1 MAFPAAREPGL
12 TSFPDAAPSGGM
24 RRSTSW
30 PAAAVLAC
38 IAVAPAQAVPLVSSP
53 QAGPASPIRL
63 DYALYGHGFHVMDV
77 TVDLLLTP
85 AAYSVRL
92 NDRTVGLLG
101 FMLRANVTSTAQGR
115 FVGDGVQ
122 PVRFT
127 STGYSRGTQRQ
138 TQLDYADG
146 NPSVTVLAPRETKRD
161 PVPIADARGSVDTLS
176 AIADL
181 VRKVER
187 SGRCDGNALV
197 FDGLRLSQA
206 RSETTGQQ
214 TVPQDH
220 DTAYGG
226 TALRCDFVSQ
236 QVAGFLH
243 NDDEALLHRPQH
255 GTAWINRVVA
265 GAPPLPVRIM
275 FEHPKLGLAT
285 MVLTRVEAGA
295 PVSASP
301 GG

>member
-1 MAFPAAREPGL
+1 
-12 TSFPDAAPSGGM
+12 M
-24 RRSTSW
+24 RRIPSW
-30 PAAAVLAC
+30 PAAAVVAC
-38 IAVAPAQAVPLVSSP
+38 LAVAPAMTLPAALAPARAASVPAAPPGGAVP
-53 QAGPASPIRL
+53 PIRL

-85 AAYSVRL
+85 DAYSLRL
-92 NDRTVGLLG
+92 NDHTVGLLG

-115 FVGDGVQ
+115 FVGDGVR

-127 STGYSRGTQRQ
+127 SIGYSRGAQRQ
-138 TQLDYADG
+138 TQLDYVDG
-146 NPSVTVLAPRETKRD
+146 NPSVTVLAPPETRRD
-161 PVPIADARGSVDTLS
+161 PVPIAQARGSVDTLS

-181 VRKVER
+181 MRRVER

-197 FDGLRLSQA
+197 FDGLRLTRA
-206 RSETTGQQ
+206 RSQTTGQQ

-220 DTAYGG
+220 GAAYGG

-243 NDDEALLHRPQH
+243 NDDEAQLHRPQH

-285 MVLTRVEAGA
+285 MVLTRVEAG
-295 PVSASP
+295 PPSPPSP